1 MADAGHDPAPARRS
15 AGQTARPAT
24 PDPRFLARLVWLATS
39 DTSADGRLAGL
50 LTLIARTAGAAE
62 VAVAVD
68 RRQRRT
74 VVVHGRADATDG
86 ASDLATWLDAR
97 APRPARNRTD
107 LSASF
112 VAVAPSIA
120 RAVPAQTP
128 APHRRLIV
136 PPGRA
141 RVAIGCA
148 FRSAGG
154 AAALERRF
162 PASLARPAASMAA
175 TLLRQR
181 DEAAELADL
190 RRADAE
196 RQRFVS
202 VVAHELRTPLA
213 SLGGYLD
220 LVAAARGPDRPP
232 DTTASR
238 ALHGATGTRL
248 DGAADTPRGGAAQEV
263 EFLDRARDLVAGMST
278 LVADLLELSRL
289 DAGQLRLAP
298 APFSGTEAAQA
309 ALRDV
314 TPLAM
319 ERGIDLEANLPS
331 RLRMIHADRQ
341 RVQQILVNLLGN
353 AIKFSPPASRV
364 TLALRFDGPVA
375 VYTVRD
381 HGPGIAPEE
390 RALIFEPFHR
400 ATGAERVVGTGLGL
414 PIARDLARRMRG
426 ELDVASAPGRGS
438 VFIVALPGLDT
449 TDPATVTGAL
459 HDELCRAEAVLATT
473 G

>member
-1 MADAGHDPAPARRS
+1 M
-15 AGQTARPAT
+15 
-24 PDPRFLARLVWLATS
+24 
-39 DTSADGRLAGL
+39 
-50 LTLIARTAGAAE
+50 LIARTAGAAE
-62 VAVAVD
+62 VALAVD
-68 RRQRRT
+68 HRQRRT
-74 VVVHGRADATDG
+74 VVVLGRGDATDG

-97 APRPARNRTD
+97 APRPARNRTGP
-107 LSASF
+107 SASF
-112 VAVAPSIA
+112 VVVAPSVA
-120 RAVPAQTP
+120 RAAPAQSP

-136 PPGRA
+136 PAGRT

-154 AAALERRF
+154 AATLERRF
-162 PASLARPAASMAA
+162 PASLARPAAALAS

-190 RRADAE
+190 RHADAE

-220 LVAAARGPDRPP
+220 LVAAARGRDRPSAATAARTP
-232 DTTASR
+232 DE
-238 ALHGATGTRL
+238 ATGTPL
-248 DGAADTPRGGAAQEV
+248 DGPGAPPDEASGMPLDGVAQETAV
-263 EFLDRARDLVAGMST
+263 AGVAEFLDRARDLVAGMST

-289 DAGQLRLAP
+289 DAGQLRLVP
-298 APFSGTEAAQA
+298 APFSGSEVAQA
-309 ALRDV
+309 ALRDL
-314 TPLAM
+314 TPLAL
-319 ERGIDLEANLPS
+319 ERGIDLETNLPS

-375 VYTVRD
+375 VYSVRD

-400 ATGAERVVGTGLGL
+400 ASGAERVVGTGLGL
-414 PIARDLARRMRG
+414 PIARDLARRMGG
-426 ELDVASAPGRGS
+426 EVDVASMPGRGS
-438 VFIVALPGLDT
+438 VFIVALPGLDS
-449 TDPATVTGAL
+449 TDPATVAAAL
-459 HDELCRAEAVLATT
+459 RDELRRAEAVLAST